1 MLINGSQIVIECLI
15 EQGVEVAYANTS
27 TYKVGVEYTPNRFD
41 VRRYYNRI
49 SYRAGARYGGY
60 YQTFG
65 GERLNQYAVTVGF
78 GLPLRFLGASSV
90 DVGFEFGMRNPA
102 NEKILMNNK
111 TIGLVKQRYYKVA
124 IGLTLFGEDRWFQRH
139 KFN

>member
-1 MLINGSQIVIECLI
+1 M
-15 EQGVEVAYANTS
+15 AY
-27 TYKVGVEYTPNRFD
+27 
-41 VRRYYNRI
+41 RI
-49 SYRAGARYGGY
+49 GASYGDY
-60 YQTFG
+60 YQTFAG
-65 GERLNQYAVTVGF
+65 SNIRQLSLTAGV
-78 GLPLRFLGASSV
+78 GLPVRLFGNSSV

>member
-1 MLINGSQIVIECLI
+1 
-15 EQGVEVAYANTS
+15 
-27 TYKVGVEYTPNRFD
+27 
-41 VRRYYNRI
+41 
-49 SYRAGARYGGY
+49 
-60 YQTFG
+60 
-65 GERLNQYAVTVGF
+65 
-78 GLPLRFLGASSV
+78 
-90 DVGFEFGMRNPA
+90 MRNPA